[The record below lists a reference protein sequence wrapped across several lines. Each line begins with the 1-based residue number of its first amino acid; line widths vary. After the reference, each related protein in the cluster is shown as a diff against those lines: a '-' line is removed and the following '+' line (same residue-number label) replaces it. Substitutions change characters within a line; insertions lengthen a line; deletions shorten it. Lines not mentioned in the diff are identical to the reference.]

1 MIKKYDDFFESNMKG
16 KDLTKFVRFGG
27 LDLKNQKGF
36 GSDSYHAPPA
46 RRGFY
51 SMPYVAQEF
60 FLIGSMN
67 KYQPGTMPKDVK
79 YDETLPEDEMQTIWD
94 QHEKRR
100 KKALSSMRKVFI
112 KKTGHI
118 WHHLIDETPN
128 NEVIARHNSW
138 IKTTMDAWRKAFT
151 KMSLTQRY
159 GEDDWAKKSVNQSK
173 LFGWYSKDHC
183 EVFFDEKV

>member
-1 MIKKYDDFFESNMKG
+1 MKG

-27 LDLKNQKGF
+27 LDLKNQNGF

-46 RRGFY
+46 TRGFY

-60 FLIGSMN
+60 FLISSMN
-67 KYQPGTMPKDVK
+67 KYQPGTMPKNVK
-79 YDETLPEDEMQTIWD
+79 YDESLPEAEMQAIWD
-94 QHEKRR
+94 QHGKRR
-100 KKALSSMRKVFI
+100 KKALASMRKTFTKRIGNV
-112 KKTGHI
+112 
-118 WHHLIDETPN
+118 WHHLEEYTPQ
-128 NEVIARHNSW
+128 NEIIARHNSW
-138 IKTTMDAWRKAFT
+138 VKTTMAVWRKAFA

-159 GEDDWAKKSVNQSK
+159 GEDDWSNQSVNGSK

>member
-1 MIKKYDDFFESNMKG
+1 MKG

-36 GSDSYHAPPA
+36 GDDKFHSPPA
-46 RRGFY
+46 SRGFY
-51 SMPYVAQEF
+51 AMPYCAQEF

-67 KYQPGTMPKDVK
+67 KYQPGTTPKDVK
-79 YDETLPEDEMQTIWD
+79 YDEILPEDEMQTIWD
-94 QHEKRR
+94 KQEKRR
-100 KKALSSMRKVFI
+100 KKAISSMRKVFYKRI
-112 KKTGHI
+112 GHV
-118 WHHLIDETPN
+118 WHHLDKFTPH
-128 NEVIARHNSW
+128 NEVISSHNSW

-159 GEDDWAKKSVNQSK
+159 GEDSWSKKSVNQSK